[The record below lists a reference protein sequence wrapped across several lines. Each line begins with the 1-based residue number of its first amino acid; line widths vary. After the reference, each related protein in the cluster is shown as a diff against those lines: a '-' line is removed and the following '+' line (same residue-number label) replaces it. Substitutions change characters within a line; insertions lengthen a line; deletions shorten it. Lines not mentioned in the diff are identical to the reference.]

1 MRKKIMTILIVF
13 VMIFSVAAPS
23 ALNPS
28 GTTTVSVAKKKM
40 TKKQVKKAYKK
51 LKKGMTKKQVKKI
64 LGKLGKKIQ
73 DSPEDQ
79 EYSVTYSWGEFC
91 FINIHVCF
99 WHGKLDYKT
108 IWDAT

>member
-1 MRKKIMTILIVF
+1 MRKKIMTILIAF

-64 LGKLGKKIQ
+64 LGKLGQKIQ
-73 DSPEDQ
+73 DSFDDQ
-79 EYSVTYSWGEFC
+79 EYSQSLSIQIEIARTTQSPIFFPFGFGFE
-91 FINIHVCF
+91 
-99 WHGKLDYKT
+99 
-108 IWDAT
+108 

>member
-1 MRKKIMTILIVF
+1 
-13 VMIFSVAAPS
+13 MIFSVAAPS

-51 LKKGMTKKQVKKI
+51 IKKGMTKKQVKKI

-73 DSPEDQ
+73 DSFDSQ
-79 EYSVTYSWGEFC
+79 EYSMSWSWGEWSY
-91 FINIHVCF
+91 INIHVNF
-99 WHGKLDYKT
+99 WHGKLDDKS
-108 IWDAT
+108 IMII